1 MSTTLTTGRRPRRSS
16 DPTLTT
22 RALARHRA
30 VMAVMLGAPPA
41 AVAAD
46 HGCDVATLMGW
57 VKAQRQQ
64 LRRAT
69 RPSAT
74 AAEDPTASARYD
86 DAGDV
91 REETLEDDDEPADD
105 DDADD
110 AVPAVHV
117 LRHRSPGGVKRSL
130 PNDRQVAPENSEV
143 VEAAYRHA
151 EFDYSGRRI
160 RPTVT
165 H

>member
-1 MSTTLTTGRRPRRSS
+1 MSS
-16 DPTLTT
+16 

-46 HGCDVATLMGW
+46 HGCDIATLMGW
-57 VKAQRQQ
+57 VKAQRQL

-69 RPSAT
+69 RPPESAAENPT
-74 AAEDPTASARYD
+74 AASRDD
-86 DAGDV
+86 DADG
-91 REETLEDDDEPADD
+91 LEAALEDDEPADD

-110 AVPAVHV
+110 APPER
-117 LRHRSPGGVKRSL
+117 LRARVGKRCL
-130 PNDRQVAPENSEV
+130 PNDRQVAPEDSAL
-143 VEAAYRHA
+143 VEAVYRRI

-160 RPTVT
+160 RPDVT